1 MGPSLRKRLSKRTS
15 EATEVKSGSSTAS
28 ANSAP
33 PLLAAITHSQ
43 PPSTSKEDLNT
54 TLPPPDDLM
63 MPRTPEKA
71 RESPASLLERYKER
85 TPIAKA
91 PAMPSPSE
99 VLSMARSKI
108 PNFPDNFNENKELPP
123 TPTHPPSGIPTA
135 TVPIKSTIRT
145 VGGVDFQMVN
155 TAQAAADVLQPRS
168 SNAEPARAA
177 GAESEDDGLL
187 GTRRRLTRS
196 QSKKEER
203 SDSTVSDVSQE
214 TLQAN
219 IAATLATDVDN
230 SDGDDDNDYKEA
242 QNADSETPPA
252 RKVVKKKPSGG
263 PSTPTKSRPKVSRF
277 TRHLTADR
285 KKKEEETISL
295 APQSPTLPTADDSN
309 PDNPDN
315 PNSPA
320 SSSSSSSSV
329 GFILDSSNIAQVGPA
344 SPPDSN
350 LEPLPTIRVIPPSV
364 ALIDQVLPGLL
375 WASPLSASSRPAL
388 PWTWCKRWTCCRC
401 AAGTIVEQSV
411 CSKLAC
417 GHHRCGGRCVVK
429 EGRNGASM

>member
-1 MGPSLRKRLSKRTS
+1 MGPSLRKHLSKRTS
-15 EATEVKSGSSTAS
+15 EATEVKSGSSTA
-28 ANSAP
+28 ANTAP
-33 PLLAAITHSQ
+33 PLLAAITHLQ
-43 PPSTSKEDLNT
+43 PPSTSKEDLNIT
-54 TLPPPDDLM
+54 PPPPDDLM

-329 GFILDSSNIAQVGPA
+329 GFILDSSNIAQIGPA

-417 GHHRCGGRCVVK
+417 GHHRCGGQCVVK